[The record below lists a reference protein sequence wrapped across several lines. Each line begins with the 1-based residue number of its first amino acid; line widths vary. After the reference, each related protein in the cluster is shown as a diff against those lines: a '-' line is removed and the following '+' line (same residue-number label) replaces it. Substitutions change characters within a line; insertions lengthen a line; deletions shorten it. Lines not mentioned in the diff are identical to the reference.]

1 MVYADKVL
9 GIDPGWGSSAFGLVL
24 LQVAHG
30 QIQVLF
36 ADEFDRPRYED
47 MSTKVIDI
55 IRGLNRR
62 KIDQDYLDSGKIYVD
77 AANPEFITTLKELV
91 GETTRWEYI
100 QDKMLYCKKHNLDLA
115 RYMNVIPV
123 PFAIAGK
130 DMIMH
135 TKELLEHERPL
146 IVINPKFEK
155 LITSLR
161 TATSDDL
168 GKLDKEQ
175 TSYHNVLDA
184 FRLALKGINLVKKQ
198 NEIG

>member
-1 MVYADKVL
+1 M
-9 GIDPGWGSSAFGLVL
+9 
-24 LQVAHG
+24 
-30 QIQVLF
+30 F
-36 ADEFDRPRYED
+36 ADEFERPRYED
-47 MSTKVIDI
+47 MSTKVIDLV
-55 IRGLNRR
+55 RGLNRR
-62 KIDQDYLDSGKIYVD
+62 NVDQEYLDSCKIYVD
-77 AANPEFITTLKELV
+77 AANPEFINTLKREV
-91 GETTRWEYI
+91 GETTRWDYI
-100 QDKMLYCKKHNLDLA
+100 QERQQYCKKHNLDLA
-115 RYMNVIPV
+115 RYMTVIPV

-146 IVINPKFEK
+146 IAIHPKFEK

-184 FRLALKGINLVKKQ
+184 FRLALKGINLVKKETQ
-198 NEIG
+198 KQTGKS